1 MSFYLP
7 FDTVSS
13 LFIEICA
20 RAQTDCNRQFVCSR
34 LNVLTTK
41 TFYMQQRLLT
51 FLFLLF
57 FTTDFYA
64 QEHADCVSAMDIC
77 EKKTY
82 HIDKAGG
89 EGRDRTEAD
98 MMTCFLNSENA
109 GQAEEN
115 STWIKFEIVKN
126 GQLTFAI
133 TPHRVTDDLDW
144 VVYRLAP
151 SGDCATKKVVRC
163 MAAGDGES
171 LSLSSPCMG
180 ETGLRWGEAD
190 DSENAGCSD
199 PDDNAWL
206 TPLKVTKGEKYVLL
220 VSNVTSKGPGFS
232 IRFGGTAML
241 PCDKEKEKEPK
252 KTKPDVVAKTVK
264 PPKKEAPIAQTSAP
278 LMIGGREVEV
288 GDELK
293 VKSRTIKVKVWDSQ
307 VEDGDI
313 ISIYL
318 DDKKVINRIYLRLKP
333 QEYEIQLPAG
343 KEHYLTVYADDFGK
357 AEPNTAKV
365 SINDGVS
372 EQIIDLVAGR
382 SKQES
387 VRIVTE

>member
-1 MSFYLP
+1 MQ
-7 FDTVSS
+7 
-13 LFIEICA
+13 
-20 RAQTDCNRQFVCSR
+20 RR
-34 LNVLTTK
+34 VLTIPI
-41 TFYMQQRLLT
+41 
-51 FLFLLF
+51 FLLF
-57 FTTDFYA
+57 TTLLAA
-64 QEHADCVSAMDIC
+64 QGHADCATAMEIC
-77 EKKTY
+77 EKKAY
-82 HIDKAGG
+82 HIDNAGG

-115 STWIKFEIVKN
+115 STWIKFEVAKS
-126 GQLTFAI
+126 GQMTFAI
-133 TPHRVTDDLDW
+133 TPHRLTDDIDW
-144 VVYRLAP
+144 VVYRLSA
-151 SGDCATKKVVRC
+151 SGDCASKKVVRC
-163 MAAGDGES
+163 MAAGDGEAMG
-171 LSLSSPCMG
+171 LSSPCMG
-180 ETGLRWGEAD
+180 ETGLKWGETD

-206 TPLKVTKGEKYVLL
+206 APLKVTKGEKYLLL

-241 PCDKEKEKEPK
+241 PCDKEKEKEQK
-252 KTKPDVVAKTVK
+252 QTKPEVLAKGPK
-264 PPKKEAPIAQTSAP
+264 PAKKEVESPKSVPPPT
-278 LMIGGREVEV
+278 IGGRVVEV

-293 VKSRTIKVKVWDSQ
+293 VKSRTIKIKVWDSQ

-318 DDKKVINRIYLRLKP
+318 GEVKVIDRVYLRLKP
-333 QEYEIQLPAG
+333 QEFNIKLPAG
-343 KEHYLTVYADDFGK
+343 KEYYLTVYADDFGK
-357 AEPNTAKV
+357 AEPNSAKV

-387 VRIVTE
+387 VKLTLE

>member
-1 MSFYLP
+1 
-7 FDTVSS
+7 
-13 LFIEICA
+13 
-20 RAQTDCNRQFVCSR
+20 
-34 LNVLTTK
+34 
-41 TFYMQQRLLT
+41 
-51 FLFLLF
+51 
-57 FTTDFYA
+57 
-64 QEHADCVSAMDIC
+64 
-77 EKKTY
+77 
-82 HIDKAGG
+82 
-89 EGRDRTEAD
+89 

-115 STWIKFEIVKN
+115 STWIKFEIAKG

-133 TPHRVTDDLDW
+133 TPHRVTDDIDW

-151 SGDCATKKVVRC
+151 SGDCASKKVVRC
-163 MAAGDGES
+163 MAAGDSES
-171 LSLSSPCMG
+171 LGLSSPCMG
-180 ETGLRWGEAD
+180 ETGLKWGETD

-206 TPLKVTKGEKYVLL
+206 APLKVSKGEKYVLL
-220 VSNVTSKGPGFS
+220 ISNVTSKGPGFS
-232 IRFGGTAML
+232 VRFGGTAML

-252 KTKPDVVAKTVK
+252 KTKPEVTAKTVK
-264 PPKKEAPIAQTSAP
+264 PPKKEVVPPVSAP
-278 LMIGGREVEV
+278 PSIIGGRAVEV
-288 GDELK
+288 GDELM

-318 DDKKVINRIYLRLKP
+318 DDVKVINRVYLRLKP
-333 QEYEIQLPAG
+333 QEFNIQLPPG

-357 AEPNTAKV
+357 AEPNSAKV

-387 VRIVTE
+387 VKIIAE

>member
-1 MSFYLP
+1 
-7 FDTVSS
+7 
-13 LFIEICA
+13 
-20 RAQTDCNRQFVCSR
+20 
-34 LNVLTTK
+34 
-41 TFYMQQRLLT
+41 MQQRLLT
-51 FLFLLF
+51 LLIVLF
-57 FTTDFYA
+57 FTQLLQA
-64 QEHADCVSAMDIC
+64 QDHADCVSAMDVC
-77 EKKTY
+77 EKKAY
-82 HIDKAGG
+82 HIDRASG
-89 EGRDRTEAD
+89 EGRDRIEAD

-115 STWIKFEIVKN
+115 STWIKFEIAKS

-133 TPHRVTDDLDW
+133 TPHRVSDDIDW
-144 VVYRLAP
+144 VVYRLSS
-151 SGDCATKKVVRC
+151 SGDCSSKKVVRC
-163 MAAGDGES
+163 MAAGDSES
-171 LSLSSPCMG
+171 LGLSSPCMG
-180 ETGLRWGEAD
+180 ETGLKWGETD

-206 TPLKVTKGEKYVLL
+206 APLKVSKGEKYVLL

-252 KTKPDVVAKTVK
+252 KTKPDAIAKTENPPSK
-264 PPKKEAPIAQTSAP
+264 EQQTAKSAPPKS
-278 LMIGGREVEV
+278 IGGRAVEV

-293 VKSRTIKVKVWDSQ
+293 VKSRTIKIKVWDSQ

-318 DDKKVINRIYLRLKP
+318 NDVKVINRVYLRLKP
-333 QEYEIQLPAG
+333 QEFNIQLPAG

-357 AEPNTAKV
+357 AEPNSAKV

-387 VRIVTE
+387 VKIIAE

>member
-1 MSFYLP
+1 
-7 FDTVSS
+7 
-13 LFIEICA
+13 
-20 RAQTDCNRQFVCSR
+20 
-34 LNVLTTK
+34 
-41 TFYMQQRLLT
+41 MQQRLLT

-57 FTTDFYA
+57 FSANIYA
-64 QEHADCVSAMDIC
+64 QEHADCVTAMDIC
-77 EKKTY
+77 EKKAY

-115 STWIKFEIVKN
+115 STWIKFEIAKN

-133 TPHRVTDDLDW
+133 TPHRVTDDMDW
-144 VVYRLAP
+144 VVYRLSA

-180 ETGLRWGEAD
+180 ETGLRWGETD

-199 PDDNAWL
+199 ADDNAWL
-206 TPLKVTKGEKYVLL
+206 APLKVTKGEKYVLL

-241 PCDKEKEKEPK
+241 PCDKEKQKEPK
-252 KTKPDVVAKTVK
+252 KTKPDVVAKTVT
-264 PPKKEAPIAQTSAP
+264 PPKKETPIAQSSAP

-313 ISIYL
+313 ISVYL
-318 DDKKVINRIYLRLKP
+318 NDKKVINRIYLRLKP

-387 VRIVTE
+387 VRIVTD